1 MQRLIA
7 LLRRLRERPP
17 PGTASA
23 PCAAGASE
31 LREEGRG
38 GLHSAA
44 ASGDLARLW
53 RRWWRKRLRIGEQ
66 DAKPQMPLHRAC
78 ENNHADVQF
87 LAGRKCHLNPRD
99 NFQKTPLIKAVEH
112 QHKDCVAILL
122 EHGASPD
129 LKGAGGNTALH
140 LAVAIP
146 SKSLVELLL
155 EHKAHINA
163 QNELG
168 YTPLTLA
175 ITKHCEEMVEFLL
188 QKGADV
194 HARDK
199 HRRTPLMVAAAAG
212 DMNVIQLLLWHGA
225 DLSHEDPFGYTA
237 VYYTRVFQHDNIA
250 NQLEEYMRCERMG
263 GCSAGGR
270 EGPAALDS
278 SCSGTTADFPLGTAS
293 QTGAGV
299 LPAAGA
305 QQEKDVDSPWDSE
318 TDSEG
323 PGKVLASMPK
333 KDAST
338 QTDCCGNRQKRIRQL
353 QQELAD
359 TPKKN
364 SLAEASLI
372 AKKRYI
378 RDLQE
383 QKLQLQ
389 KELDRSKAKLQELK
403 ARNTWTEY
411 YAVYL
416 KDAIKERELTTSRN
430 LQGLLLDMS
439 SATVTITELE
449 EHIKRLQVGKA
460 KLKATVQQQVK
471 TIEALQKDLQA
482 FASVSSSWSRG
493 LGFQTTPSAKEQQ
506 HQQHGRESKEVK
518 KLVEM
523 KRHTEVLLVEM
534 QGKKCH
540 TGERTY
546 WFEDASG
553 ENLDKAEADAGRVPA
568 QFLGRGEEQLF

>member
-1 MQRLIA
+1 
-7 LLRRLRERPP
+7 
-17 PGTASA
+17 
-23 PCAAGASE
+23 
-31 LREEGRG
+31 
-38 GLHSAA
+38 
-44 ASGDLARLW
+44 
-53 RRWWRKRLRIGEQ
+53 
-66 DAKPQMPLHRAC
+66 MPLHRAC
-78 ENNHADVQF
+78 ENDHADVQF

-99 NFQKTPLIKAVEH
+99 NFQKTPLIKTVEH

-237 VYYTRVFQHDNIA
+237 VYYARVFQHDDIA

-263 GCSAGGR
+263 ERSAGGT

-293 QTGAGV
+293 RTGAGV

-305 QQEKDVDSPWDSE
+305 EQEKEVDSPWDSETDSEGPGKVSASVLLLPGDGCRLRAQSVAEERSNGVLPAAGAEQEKDVDSPWDSE

-338 QTDCCGNRQKRIRQL
+338 QTDCCSNRQKRIRQL

-364 SLAEASLI
+364 SLTETSLK
-372 AKKRYI
+372 AKKHYT

-416 KDAIKERELTTSRN
+416 KNAIKERELTTSRN
-430 LQGLLLDMS
+430 LQGLLLDVS
-439 SATVTITELE
+439 SATMTITELE

-460 KLKATVQQQVK
+460 KLKGTVQQQVK

-482 FASVSSSWSRG
+482 FASVS
-493 LGFQTTPSAKEQQ
+493 
-506 HQQHGRESKEVK
+506 
-518 KLVEM
+518 
-523 KRHTEVLLVEM
+523 
-534 QGKKCH
+534 
-540 TGERTY
+540 
-546 WFEDASG
+546 
-553 ENLDKAEADAGRVPA
+553 
-568 QFLGRGEEQLF
+568 